1 MTSLVA
7 TAVVAIIGGSGA
19 KMRLSAASND
29 TLRSA
34 PKQLLKAV
42 SSLSEMLLLMYVISI
57 MLMRL
62 LKRLGDTAPG
72 QPTAP
77 IC

>member
-1 MTSLVA
+1 
-7 TAVVAIIGGSGA
+7 
-19 KMRLSAASND
+19 
-29 TLRSA
+29 LRSA